1 MLATG
6 LRTTSSSNADIR
18 SISPWSGC
26 SAANRRTTRTLR
38 TSCSTTGADACRR
51 GGPGAPA
58 GCERRGSLTAFGVV
72 ARRGRDAQRRTAADL
87 AALQQ
92 SNREEALYDSR
103 ARRARRRAAGHRA
116 GGRRRRRSADRGR
129 AGPDARRL
137 ARRVAGALDRWTYR
151 ERWFFVP
158 RGAPGR
164 AMTPAGKM
172 VAGRATAEGTRRYAE
187 KLAARLAAGHFREL
201 AGGASASTLGL
212 GTYLGP
218 EDGATDVQYQD
229 AIVRALELGVNVL
242 DTAVNYRHQRSER
255 AIRTALATAMSRGLV
270 RRDEVVV
277 ATKGGFIPFDG
288 AVPRD
293 PRAYFASTYVET
305 GIIKPGE
312 VAKGAHCMT
321 PRYLRD
327 QIDRSRAN
335 LGLETLDVYYVHN
348 PETQLG
354 EVDRAEF
361 MARVRSAFG
370 ALEEAVSA
378 GHIGHYGTATWTGY
392 RVDPAD
398 PGYLPLAE
406 LVATARDVGG
416 ADHHFKVIQLP
427 YNLGMT
433 EAFTRANQRVK
444 DRVVPVLEAARE
456 LRSEEHTSELQSQ

>member
-1 MLATG
+1 
-6 LRTTSSSNADIR
+6 
-18 SISPWSGC
+18 
-26 SAANRRTTRTLR
+26 
-38 TSCSTTGADACRR
+38 
-51 GGPGAPA
+51 
-58 GCERRGSLTAFGVV
+58 
-72 ARRGRDAQRRTAADL
+72 
-87 AALQQ
+87 
-92 SNREEALYDSR
+92 
-103 ARRARRRAAGHRA
+103 
-116 GGRRRRRSADRGR
+116 
-129 AGPDARRL
+129 
-137 ARRVAGALDRWTYR
+137 
-151 ERWFFVP
+151 
-158 RGAPGR
+158 
-164 AMTPAGKM
+164 MTPAGKM

-255 AIRTALATAMSRGLV
+255 AIRTALGTAISRGVV

-293 PRAYFASTYVET
+293 ARAYFAATYVET
-305 GIIKPGE
+305 GIIKPGD

-361 MARVRSAFG
+361 MSRVRSAFG

-378 GHIGHYGTATWTGY
+378 EHIGHYGTATWTGY

-398 PGYLPLAE
+398 PGYLSLAE

-444 DRVVPVLEAARE
+444 DRVIPVLEAARE
-456 LRSEEHTSELQSQ
+456 LGVSVVASASLHQGQLIRLPPVMTEYIPGLTTDAQRALQFVRSTPGIGTALVGMKTPAHVDENATIGSVSPMGWEQFQRLFSAAGA

>member
-1 MLATG
+1 
-6 LRTTSSSNADIR
+6 
-18 SISPWSGC
+18 
-26 SAANRRTTRTLR
+26 
-38 TSCSTTGADACRR
+38 
-51 GGPGAPA
+51 
-58 GCERRGSLTAFGVV
+58 
-72 ARRGRDAQRRTAADL
+72 
-87 AALQQ
+87 
-92 SNREEALYDSR
+92 
-103 ARRARRRAAGHRA
+103 
-116 GGRRRRRSADRGR
+116 
-129 AGPDARRL
+129 
-137 ARRVAGALDRWTYR
+137 
-151 ERWFFVP
+151 
-158 RGAPGR
+158 
-164 AMTPAGKM
+164 MTPAGKM

-255 AIRTALATAMSRGLV
+255 AIRTALGTAISRGVV

-293 PRAYFASTYVET
+293 ARAYFAATYVET
-305 GIIKPGE
+305 GIIKPGD

-361 MARVRSAFG
+361 MSRVRSAFG

-444 DRVVPVLEAARE
+444 DRVIPVLEAARE
-456 LRSEEHTSELQSQ
+456 LGVSVVASASLHQGQLIRLPPVMTEYIPGFTTDAQRALQFVRSTPGIGTALVGMKTPAHVDENATIGSVSPMGWEQFQRLFSAAGA